1 MMMRPRNYSVLNRSI
16 ARGIT
21 YALRENERK
30 NRNAKRNSNFYLNS
44 NIKQNDNVSSN
55 VIVNTNNII
64 VWLFIILIVFGL
76 IILPIIY
83 PSILILY
90 CIVYLLIK

>member
-30 NRNAKRNSNFYLNS
+30 NRNAKRNSNVYVNS
-44 NIKQNDNVSSN
+44 SVKQNDNNTIDPV
-55 VIVNTNNII
+55 VNTTANIVI
-64 VWLFIILIVFGL
+64 GIIAFCFLAFILSV
-76 IILPIIY
+76 
-83 PSILILY
+83 
-90 CIVYLLIK
+90 